1 MGNGFC
7 HDSRSIDYR
16 RPYGAVPCGT
26 TVNLYLE
33 ANTQSLPESVRLRAW
48 SRAAGEE
55 IMDPV
60 TVDETPCCFRYRFD
74 LTVPAEPGLV

>member
-33 ANTQSLPESVRLRAW
+33 ANTQSLPESVRNL
-48 SRAAGEE
+48 
-55 IMDPV
+55 
-60 TVDETPCCFRYRFD
+60 YRKEQA
-74 LTVPAEPGLV
+74 VSSC